1 MNRNEY
7 LYFCMHKMVIK
18 HRKRVICLKRVIGFA
33 LFWVAVGM
41 ILALILPNTFVEVLC
56 IILCILAG
64 YNLFCC

>member
-1 MNRNEY
+1 MI
-7 LYFCMHKMVIK
+7 V
-18 HRKRVICLKRVIGFA
+18 LKRIIGFA

-41 ILALILPNTFVEVLC
+41 ILALILPGTFVEVLC